1 MLLTAKLRLLGVA
14 AQADVD
20 RVRLGQARRLPGMRV
35 VTICAFSQRSRML
48 DLGFLDLLRL
58 IGVAGDAQLL
68 RAGLGQRNLAIF
80 RRLMTAAARAVAAL
94 KRDVH
99 KSLHQFGAARLV
111 RIMALQT
118 IRRREGLV
126 IVCFAQAVIFWIV
139 TVQAQLRRRF
149 RQVVGEFGLRWIAGF
164 MHGVASVAT
173 HIERSVAAAFV
184 GYSQPG
190 RMAAQAEVRLL
201 AAGHRLQ

>member
-1 MLLTAKLRLLGVA
+1 
-14 AQADVD
+14 
-20 RVRLGQARRLPGMRV
+20 
-35 VTICAFSQRSRML
+35 ML
-48 DLGFLDLLRL
+48 DFGFLDLFRL

-99 KSLHQFGAARLV
+99 KSLHKFGAARLV

-126 IVCFAQAVIFWIV
+126 DVCFAQAVIFRIV

-149 RQVVGEFGLRWIAGF
+149 RQMVGELGLGGIAGF
-164 MHGVASVAT
+164 MHGVASVAI